1 MVFRLEFLPT
11 VVFTAVMLCWF
22 TFAGTFLFR
31 RKPSAATESKREN
44 NSLFGLAFQGLAY
57 AIVWAVRRQ
66 PFTAPFRTNRLV
78 EIVIAI
84 VTIGVAGASVWLA
97 TTAVRALGKEWSLS
111 ARLVEGHRLVTAGP
125 YRFVRNPIYAAMF
138 GMLLATGL
146 AISHWAALIGAGLV
160 FTIGTRM
167 RIRSEEKLLREGFGP
182 EFEAYA
188 RSVPAL
194 VPRLSG
200 FTTRSV

>member
-1 MVFRLEFLPT
+1 MIFRLEFLPT
-11 VVFTAVMLCWF
+11 VVFAAVMLCWF
-22 TFAGTFLFR
+22 TFAGAFLFR
-31 RKPSAATESKREN
+31 RKPAAAPESKRESS
-44 NSLFGLAFQGLAY
+44 SLFGLALQGLAY
-57 AIVWAVRRQ
+57 AIVWAVRR
-66 PFTAPFRTNRLV
+66 PSFTPPLRTSPAV

-84 VTIGVAGASVWLA
+84 VTIGVAGVSVWLA
-97 TTAVRALGKEWSLS
+97 TIAVRTLGKEWSVT
-111 ARLVEGHRLVTAGP
+111 ARLVEGHKLVTAGP
-125 YRFVRNPIYAAMF
+125 YRLVRNPIYTAMF

-146 AISHWAALIGAGLV
+146 AISHWAAMIGALLV
-160 FTIGTRM
+160 FAIGTRM

-200 FTTRSV
+200 FTTKNF